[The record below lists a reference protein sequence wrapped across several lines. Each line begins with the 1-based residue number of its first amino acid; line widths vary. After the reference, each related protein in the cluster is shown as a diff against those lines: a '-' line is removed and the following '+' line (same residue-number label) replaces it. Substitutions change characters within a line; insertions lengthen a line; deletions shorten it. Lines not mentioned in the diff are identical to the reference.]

1 MANSEK
7 RYQVFVSSTYRDLGE
22 ERQQVMQ
29 ALLELDCIVA
39 GMELFLA
46 SDDDQWTLIKR
57 VIDDCDYYLVIIGGR
72 YGSTDAT
79 GISYTEKE
87 YDYAVENGKPVI
99 SFLHAEPEKLE
110 VGKSEID
117 ADSRQRL
124 EAFRA
129 KAQQRMCRYWRTAE
143 ELGGI
148 VSRSYIK
155 LTKSHAAIGWVSADN
170 AVPIEAQ
177 AELAQLRNQVTE
189 LRLQLERG
197 RVSAPEGT
205 DRLAQ
210 GGDLCPINF
219 DFAIREAETQT
230 FRRERRMARL
240 SWDEIFASLGPLM
253 LNESAETKLQSAFQN
268 FVAVR
273 LRESGDLPSGILSGS
288 ASSDDFQS
296 VKLQLLALGLIQ
308 KSERRRGVNDSNIY
322 WSLTPYGESKLIQ
335 LRAVQ
340 RAP

>member
-1 MANSEK
+1 MANAEK
-7 RYQVFVSSTYRDLGE
+7 RYQVFVSSTYRDLGD

-39 GMELFLA
+39 GMELFPA

-87 YDYAVENGKPVI
+87 YDYAVENGKPVLA
-99 SFLHAEPEKLE
+99 FLHAEPDKLAM
-110 VGKSEID
+110 GKSEVD

-143 ELGGI
+143 ELGGV

-155 LTKSHAAIGWVSADN
+155 LTKSHAAVGWMKADN
-170 AVPIEAQ
+170 AVPIETQ

-189 LRLQLERG
+189 LQLQLG
-197 RVSAPEGT
+197 QARVSAPEGT

-210 GGDLCPINF
+210 GGDLYPVSYE
-219 DFAIREAETQT
+219 FAIRNLSAQ
-230 FRRERRMARL
+230 RIGRERKVIKL
-240 SWDEIFASLGPLM
+240 SWDEMFSDLGPLM
-253 LNESAETKLQSAFQN
+253 LHESA
-268 FVAVR
+268 
-273 LRESGDLPSGILSGS
+273 
-288 ASSDDFQS
+288 
-296 VKLQLLALGLIQ
+296 
-308 KSERRRGVNDSNIY
+308 
-322 WSLTPYGESKLIQ
+322 
-335 LRAVQ
+335 
-340 RAP
+340 